1 MDSDSKNIPW
11 NKIIKKD
18 AVGINH
24 EDFGKIQEVGSV
36 SILTKKGFLNT
47 EFFDIPKDLVSSYDG
62 DRVYFK
68 INEQEARNF
77 SKRNSSLVTEKE
89 EEARNFSKRNSSLV
103 TEKEEEARNFS
114 KRNSSLVTEKEE
126 KVEDS
131 SITQSKI
138 TVEDE
143 NTNLSTDYTSIDNK
157 NNDIVIPLM
166 SEELVVTKKEVTDEV
181 IITKKPVTE
190 TKTEQV
196 QLMHEEIRIER
207 RPVSNSKDSPDT
219 SITKE
224 DIPAIESKTEIK
236 IPLKREEVKV
246 TKKPYVKEEIIV
258 KRQPVNEIRKIS
270 EEIIT
275 EEIVEPGNV

>member
-11 NKIIKKD
+11 NEIIKKD

-47 EFFDIPKDLVSSYDG
+47 EFFDIPKDLVASYDG
-62 DRVYFK
+62 DKVYFK
-68 INEQEARNF
+68 IN
-77 SKRNSSLVTEKE
+77 E
-89 EEARNFSKRNSSLV
+89 EEARNFSKRNSSLM
-103 TEKEEEARNFS
+103 
-114 KRNSSLVTEKEE
+114 TEKEE
-126 KVEDS
+126 KEDS
-131 SITQSKI
+131 SINQSKI
-138 TVEDE
+138 TAEDE
-143 NTNLSTDYTSIDNK
+143 NNNLSTDYTSIDNK

-166 SEELVVTKKEVTDEV
+166 SEELVITKKEVTDEV

-207 RPVSNSKDSPDT
+207 RPASNSKDSPDT
-219 SITKE
+219 STTKE
-224 DIPAIESKTEIK
+224 DIPPIESKTEIK

-258 KRQPVNEIRKIS
+258 KRHPVTEIRKIS

-275 EEIVEPGNV
+275 EQIVEPGNV

>member
-11 NKIIKKD
+11 NEIIKKD

-47 EFFDIPKDLVSSYDG
+47 EFFDIPKDLVASYDG
-62 DRVYFK
+62 DKVYFK
-68 INEQEARNF
+68 IN
-77 SKRNSSLVTEKE
+77 E

-126 KVEDS
+126 KAEDS
-131 SITQSKI
+131 SINQSKI
-138 TVEDE
+138 TAEDE
-143 NTNLSTDYTSIDNK
+143 NNNLSTDYTSIDNK

-207 RPVSNSKDSPDT
+207 RPVSNSKDSPDSST
-219 SITKE
+219 TKE
-224 DIPAIESKTEIK
+224 DIPPIESKTEIK

-258 KRQPVNEIRKIS
+258 KRQPVTEIRKIS

-275 EEIVEPGNV
+275 EQIVEPGNV

>member
-11 NKIIKKD
+11 NEIIKKD

-47 EFFDIPKDLVSSYDG
+47 EFFDIPKDLVASYDG
-62 DRVYFK
+62 DKVYFK
-68 INEQEARNF
+68 IN
-77 SKRNSSLVTEKE
+77 E
-89 EEARNFSKRNSSLV
+89 EEARNFSKRNSSLM
-103 TEKEEEARNFS
+103 
-114 KRNSSLVTEKEE
+114 TEKEE
-126 KVEDS
+126 KEDS
-131 SITQSKI
+131 SINQSKI
-138 TVEDE
+138 TAEDE
-143 NTNLSTDYTSIDNK
+143 NNNLSTDYTSIDNK

-207 RPVSNSKDSPDT
+207 RPASNSKDSPDT
-219 SITKE
+219 SKTKE
-224 DIPAIESKTEIK
+224 DIPPIESKTEIK

-258 KRQPVNEIRKIS
+258 KRHPVTEIRKIS

-275 EEIVEPGNV
+275 EQIVEPGNV

>member
-11 NKIIKKD
+11 NEIIKKD

-47 EFFDIPKDLVSSYDG
+47 EFFDIPKDLVASYDG
-62 DRVYFK
+62 DKVYFK
-68 INEQEARNF
+68 IN
-77 SKRNSSLVTEKE
+77 E
-89 EEARNFSKRNSSLV
+89 EEARNFSKRNSSLM
-103 TEKEEEARNFS
+103 
-114 KRNSSLVTEKEE
+114 TEKEE
-126 KVEDS
+126 KEEDS
-131 SITQSKI
+131 SINQSKI
-138 TVEDE
+138 TAEDE
-143 NTNLSTDYTSIDNK
+143 NNNLSTDYTSIDNK

-166 SEELVVTKKEVTDEV
+166 SEELVITKKEVTDEV

-207 RPVSNSKDSPDT
+207 RPASNSKDSPDT
-219 SITKE
+219 STTKE
-224 DIPAIESKTEIK
+224 DIPPIESKTEIK

-258 KRQPVNEIRKIS
+258 KRHPVTEIRKIS

-275 EEIVEPGNV
+275 EQIVEPGNV

>member
-11 NKIIKKD
+11 HEIIKKD

-47 EFFDIPKDLVSSYDG
+47 EFFDIPKDLVASYDG
-62 DRVYFK
+62 DKVYFK
-68 INEQEARNF
+68 IN
-77 SKRNSSLVTEKE
+77 E
-89 EEARNFSKRNSSLV
+89 EEARNFSKRNSSLM
-103 TEKEEEARNFS
+103 
-114 KRNSSLVTEKEE
+114 TEKEE
-126 KVEDS
+126 KEDS
-131 SITQSKI
+131 SINQSKI
-138 TVEDE
+138 TAEDE
-143 NTNLSTDYTSIDNK
+143 NNNLSTDYTSIDNK

-207 RPVSNSKDSPDT
+207 RPVNNSKDSPDT
-219 SITKE
+219 STTKE
-224 DIPAIESKTEIK
+224 DIPTIESKTEIK

-258 KRQPVNEIRKIS
+258 KRQPVTETRKIS

-275 EEIVEPGNV
+275 EQIVEPGNV

>member
-11 NKIIKKD
+11 NEIIKKD

-47 EFFDIPKDLVSSYDG
+47 EFFDIPKDLVASYDG
-62 DRVYFK
+62 DKVYFK
-68 INEQEARNF
+68 IN
-77 SKRNSSLVTEKE
+77 E
-89 EEARNFSKRNSSLV
+89 EEARNFSKRNSSLM
-103 TEKEEEARNFS
+103 
-114 KRNSSLVTEKEE
+114 TEKEE
-126 KVEDS
+126 KEES
-131 SITQSKI
+131 SINQSKI
-138 TVEDE
+138 TAEDE
-143 NTNLSTDYTSIDNK
+143 NNNLSTDYTSIGNK

-166 SEELVVTKKEVTDEV
+166 SEELVITKKEVTDEV

-207 RPVSNSKDSPDT
+207 RPASNSKDSPDT
-219 SITKE
+219 STTKE
-224 DIPAIESKTEIK
+224 DIPPIESKTEIK

-258 KRQPVNEIRKIS
+258 KRHPVTEIRKIS

-275 EEIVEPGNV
+275 EQIVEPGNV